1 MSYRSRHKHRK
12 QAGFTLL
19 EVMLALS
26 ILAIVGIGITQAVG
40 ANVSNTLYMRQKTIA
55 RWVADNELTTIRL
68 EQSWPREN
76 WESYTVTMANAEW
89 HVRKRSVKTTSDD
102 FRMVQVEVR
111 DQKDDKVSPLETLQT
126 YMVRQ

>member
-1 MSYRSRHKHRK
+1 MSPSNHQK
-12 QAGFTLL
+12 GFTLL

-68 EQSWPREN
+68 EQQWPREN
-76 WESYTVTMANAEW
+76 WESYTVDMANIEW
-89 HVRKRSVKTTSDD
+89 HIRKRSVKTGSDD

-111 DQKDDKVSPLETLQT
+111 DRKDDKVAPLETLQT
-126 YMVRQ
+126 YMVQQ